1 MTGKEW
7 VLKAKERI
15 CKFGIKEWVT
25 VLVVGVC
32 LLVLVIPADGKKKT
46 DKMTDNITPTP
57 MLSREESYTEVM
69 EKRVEELLS
78 QVESVGRVK
87 VMITVKT
94 TEEKNV
100 LKDGPRELK
109 ESTEQDSAGGSR
121 ISYSEV
127 TENETVFSGEE
138 PYLLS
143 ESYPEVIGV
152 VVLAEGSG
160 TGSVDYDFSTRRAS
174 SKAYGNAKR
183 YLMYSLWGLEEY
195 SSSVAI
201 AHPGIAVTNI
211 TAHFPK
217 PLYAL
222 MKYPMKLIFM
232 KPRKACLSILLAL
245 FEDTEQNE
253 WIGPRVFDVWGL
265 PKKKKL
271 KTCSKEEA
279 EQISKIAKEIYLK

>member
-1 MTGKEW
+1 VTGKEW
-7 VLKAKERI
+7 LLKAKERI

-100 LKDGPRELK
+100 LKDGTRELK

-160 TGSVDYDFSTRRAS
+160 TGSVDYDIL
-174 SKAYGNAKR
+174 NAVQV
-183 YLMYSLWGLEEY
+183 LFDLP
-195 SSSVAI
+195 
-201 AHPGIAVTNI
+201 AHKIRI
-211 TAHFPK
+211 
-217 PLYAL
+217 
-222 MKYPMKLIFM
+222 MKMK
-232 KPRKACLSILLAL
+232 
-245 FEDTEQNE
+245 
-253 WIGPRVFDVWGL
+253 
-265 PKKKKL
+265 
-271 KTCSKEEA
+271 
-279 EQISKIAKEIYLK
+279 